1 MNASPA
7 AHSLPFRALFTALA
21 VAILS
26 RADPAGAQ
34 SQPQLQVQID
44 QTTVGVGD
52 VVHLQLSV
60 QNANGM
66 VGDAQP
72 GAIPGFVVA
81 GQSTSN
87 VIMNGLVGLT
97 VDWTLQAK
105 RAGTFHLGPASIVVS
120 GARYTAAPVVV
131 HVVPEGQA
139 PHRQTRAQQP
149 ASPFGFSPFDP
160 WKGLFPGLDQLPRP
174 AAPPMPATD
183 PKLSLDAPRGAYYF
197 LHASVDKASAVI
209 GEQTTFS
216 IYAYVDAETTGI
228 EIDGGDTREPNVADF
243 VKHPLLREDQD
254 ALPVGYASI
263 GGHTWAVMLVKR
275 WALFPL
281 RAGDLEIG
289 PMKVTLSRPRL
300 SDGGT
305 RTTETL
311 HVRVSEPPRA
321 GRPPGYALGDVGR
334 FALSVQVAPR
344 EVQQGG
350 AVGVHVEIAGTGNVP
365 SAIATPARE
374 GVEWLSPEVHD
385 DPAITS
391 HETFGGKRT
400 FDFVVRVQRA
410 GDVDLGQM
418 SLPFWDPEQKRYEV
432 ARAPLGSVRAT
443 PSKAGAS
450 AAAESDQTER
460 MPGLPPPRGALE
472 GRTPPHAHVD
482 DSFFF
487 WTGGIGAWPF
497 AFGLAVVGRAAAR
510 RMRAAWSRRR
520 VSPAME
526 LKERVAAATAACESG
541 DARNA
546 DAAIARALEAA
557 TVAHAAVSVRGTV
570 AGEAL
575 ERLEHAGVG
584 REAATRFVDLLREC
598 EKARFAPDAADVG
611 GARNR
616 WLRAKGAIR
625 ELERRQ

>member
-1 MNASPA
+1 MNAA
-7 AHSLPFRALFTALA
+7 RGARSLPFLAFFAASVAAL
-21 VAILS
+21 LS
-26 RADPAGAQ
+26 RADPAFSQ
-34 SQPQLQVQID
+34 SQPQIQAQID

-60 QNANGM
+60 QNASGM
-66 VGDAQP
+66 VADAQP

-87 VIMNGLVGLT
+87 VIMNGVVGLT

-105 RAGTFHLGPASIVVS
+105 RVGTFHLGPASIVVS
-120 GARYTAAPVVV
+120 GARYSAAPVVV
-131 HVVPEGQA
+131 RVVPESQA
-139 PHRQTRAQQP
+139 PRRQTRPQQP

-160 WKGLFPGLDQLPRP
+160 WKGLFPGLDQVPQP
-174 AAPPMPATD
+174 SAPLMPPTD

-197 LHASVDKASAVI
+197 LHATVDKANAVV

-216 IYAYVDAETTGI
+216 IYAYVDAETAGI
-228 EIDGGDTREPNVADF
+228 QVDGGDTREPNVADF

-254 ALPVGYASI
+254 AQPVGYAAI

-289 PMKVTLSRPRL
+289 PMKITLSRPRL
-300 SDGGT
+300 SDGGS

-311 HVRVSEPPRA
+311 HVHVSEPPRA
-321 GRPPGYALGDVGR
+321 GRPPGYALGDVGH
-334 FALSVQVAPR
+334 FALSAQVAPR
-344 EVQQGG
+344 EVEQGG
-350 AVGVHVEIAGTGNVP
+350 ALGVHVEISGTGNVP

-385 DPAITS
+385 EPTITS
-391 HETFGGKRT
+391 HDAFGGKRT
-400 FDFVVRVQRA
+400 FDFVVRVHRA

-443 PSKAGAS
+443 PSKAGA
-450 AAAESDQTER
+450 AASAESAQTER
-460 MPGLPPPRGALE
+460 LPSLPPPRDALE
-472 GRTPPHAHVD
+472 GRKPQHAHMD
-482 DSFFF
+482 DSAFF
-487 WTGGIGAWPF
+487 WTAAIGAWPF
-497 AFGLAVVGRAAAR
+497 AFALAVSGRAMAR
-510 RMRAAWSRRR
+510 RVRAAWGRRK
-520 VSPAME
+520 VSPAVE
-526 LKERVAAATAACESG
+526 LKERVAAAAAACDSD
-541 DARNA
+541 DARSA

-557 TVAHAAVSVRGTV
+557 TVAHAAVSVRGAV

-584 REAATRFVDLLREC
+584 REAAARFVDLLREC
-598 EKARFAPDAADVG
+598 EKARFAPDAADVV